1 MEDNS
6 NPPRRGVLPLDPTQ
20 EAGGRVLYGGGG
32 FQRIEETSHSPWIAI
47 AVFYNTEVREDTM
60 QEGKKGQLH
69 QSRGEQIIMG
79 GG

>member
-1 MEDNS
+1 M
-6 NPPRRGVLPLDPTQ
+6 LPLDPTQ
-20 EAGGRVLYGGGG
+20 EAGGRGGWGG
-32 FQRIEETSHSPWIAI
+32 LGRIEETSHSPWIAI

>member
-1 MEDNS
+1 MEHS
-6 NPPRRGVLPLDPTQ
+6 NPLGRGVLPLDPTQ
-20 EAGGRVLYGGGG
+20 EAGGGG
-32 FQRIEETSHSPWIAI
+32 IEETSHSPWIAI